1 MAIHIPVLK
10 KEVLNYL
17 NPKENENFID
27 ATIGEMGHS
36 LGILER
42 NKPNGKVLGIELDPE
57 IIERDKEII
66 KEKRL
71 ERRIILVN
79 DSYVH
84 LKEIVERNNFQS
96 VKGILFDLGIS
107 SWHLEQS
114 ERGFSFKNNEF
125 LDMRFNPQ
133 ENRVKAEEII
143 NEWTEEELEKIFR
156 EYGEEKF
163 SKRIAKKICQIRQK
177 ERIKTTLQ
185 LVEVVRKAIPVPFR
199 RQKIHFATRVF
210 QALRIAVNQELKN
223 LEDVLPQALSV
234 LEKGGKIVIISF
246 HSLEDRIVKNFFKN
260 KAKKGLLEILTNKPI
275 TASLEEIQINPR
287 ARSAKLRAA
296 VKI

>member
-1 MAIHIPVLK
+1 MTIHIPVLK
-10 KEVLNYL
+10 KEVLDYL

-27 ATIGEMGHS
+27 ATIGGMGHS

-42 NKPNGKVLGIELDPE
+42 NKPNGKILGIELDPE
-57 IIERDKEII
+57 IVERDKEII
-66 KEKRL
+66 KKKRL

-107 SWHLEQS
+107 SWHLEKS
-114 ERGFSFKNNEF
+114 ERGFSFKNDEF
-125 LDMRFNPQ
+125 LDMRFNSQ
-133 ENRVKAEEII
+133 KNRVKAEEII
-143 NEWTEEELEKIFR
+143 NEWTEGELEKIFR
-156 EYGEEKF
+156 EYGEERF

-177 ERIKTTLQ
+177 EKIKTTFQ
-185 LVEVVRKAIPVPFR
+185 LVEVIKNSIPAPFR
-199 RQKIHFATRVF
+199 RRKIHFATKVF

-275 TASLEEIQINPR
+275 TASLEEIQINSR